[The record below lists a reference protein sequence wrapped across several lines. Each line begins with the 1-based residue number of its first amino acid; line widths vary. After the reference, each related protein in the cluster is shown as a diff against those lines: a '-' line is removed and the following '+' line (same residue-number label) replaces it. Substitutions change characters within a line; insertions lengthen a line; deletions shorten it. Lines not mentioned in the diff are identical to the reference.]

1 MNGLAI
7 STENLPPPEHLS
19 GSQCSICL
27 ENLDSN
33 KRSVT
38 TTECHHTFDNDC
50 LFEWL
55 THKPSCPLCCKRLSD
70 RSACEA
76 SQAVVSETPMCAICQ
91 ECLNEPVSITRC
103 LHRFHSECLSRW
115 VRDKSDPFCPLCR
128 SPMPESRVPESQ
140 PYPDFLVER
149 RVPLLTECSICSQS
163 LSGRVATQTPCEH
176 EFHSEC
182 LSTWLRSP
190 EGSSSC
196 PDCQTFL
203 PQRVSL
209 KSLHFRNYSWHAGAL
224 DVLATPVMAGDG
236 ALFRNTHCQICQ
248 RPFESPEWLLRTVC
262 DHDFH
267 MYCLQNVFTRNQ
279 SRKSH
284 PLQRLF
290 FRNPA
295 PRSYSC
301 PYCLTPLIVPARPP
315 VARDSTHDSSQEAA
329 IRRELSDSESLLVAA
344 IRRELSDSESLLV
357 ADTNAAG
364 MGFMAD
370 GITESDDNEEDS
382 NDGLLNGFAQR
393 AVQRTG
399 WTLDSHCQIL

>member
-7 STENLPPPEHLS
+7 STKNFPPPEHLS

-38 TTECHHTFDNDC
+38 TTECHHAFDNDC

-70 RSACEA
+70 RSACGA

-115 VRDKSDPFCPLCR
+115 VREKSAPFCPLCR

-163 LSGRVATQTPCEH
+163 LSGRVATQTPCKH

-182 LSTWLRSP
+182 LSSWLRNP

-209 KSLHFRNYSWHAGAL
+209 KRLHFRNYSWHAGAL
-224 DVLATPVMAGDG
+224 DLLATPVMAGDG
-236 ALFRNTHCQICQ
+236 AVFRNTHCQIWQ
-248 RPFESPEWLLRTVC
+248 RPFDGLECLLRTVC

-267 MYCLQNVFTRNQ
+267 MYCLQNVFTRN
-279 SRKSH
+279 
-284 PLQRLF
+284 P
-290 FRNPA
+290 

-301 PYCLTPLIVPARPP
+301 PYCLTPLVVPARPP
-315 VARDSTHDSSQEAA
+315 VARDSTHDSAQEAA
-329 IRRELSDSESLLVAA
+329 IRRELSDSESPP
-344 IRRELSDSESLLV
+344 E
-357 ADTNAAG
+357 ADTNAAD
-364 MGFMAD
+364 MGFVAD
-370 GITESDDNEEDS
+370 GLTESDDNEEDS
-382 NDGLLNGFAQR
+382 NDGLLNGFARR